1 MLGSFSQFFL
11 DLYESNP
18 KWNFI
23 YFYDPKQADRILE
36 GLWTTLELSVVC
48 VIFSVVIG
56 VAGAW
61 LQTLPNRLFGWWS
74 RATSSFSETPLL

>member
-23 YFYDPKQADRILE
+23 YFYDPKQADRVLE
-36 GLWTTLELSVVC
+36 GLWTTLELSIVC

-61 LQTLPNRLFGWWS
+61 LQTLPNRLVRMVVQGYIQ
-74 RATSSFSETPLL
+74 FSEIPLL

>member
-23 YFYDPKQADRILE
+23 YFYDPKQADRVLE

-56 VAGAW
+56 VAELGFRPC
-61 LQTLPNRLFGWWS
+61 QTGWFGWWS
-74 RATSSFSETPLL
+74 RATSSFSEILPL

>member
-23 YFYDPKQADRILE
+23 YFYDPKQADRVLE

-56 VAGAW
+56 VAGAC
-61 LQTLPNRLFGWWS
+61 LLY
-74 RATSSFSETPLL
+74 TSDAADE